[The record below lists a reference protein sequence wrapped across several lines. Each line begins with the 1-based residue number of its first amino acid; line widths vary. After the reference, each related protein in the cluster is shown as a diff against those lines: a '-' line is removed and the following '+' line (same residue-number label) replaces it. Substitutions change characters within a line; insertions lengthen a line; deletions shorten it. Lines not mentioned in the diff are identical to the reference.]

1 MIAYIIIFHLVGVI
15 LGAGGAVLSDAMFF
29 SSIRDRKL
37 TKTELR
43 FMRMGSHFVWAG
55 LAILVTTGTII
66 FSSNPE
72 FYMASTKF
80 LAKVTIVSLI
90 ILNGI
95 FIHIWHI
102 PRFRRHAGHH
112 LPSSDEFM
120 RARPYLMVSGALST
134 TSWIWAFVL
143 GSLSSLPF
151 SYSLIMT
158 AYGAN
163 LIFAGVVA
171 LLLMNH
177 LIPHHR
183 HT

>member
-90 ILNGI
+90 IL
-95 FIHIWHI
+95 
-102 PRFRRHAGHH
+102 
-112 LPSSDEFM
+112 
-120 RARPYLMVSGALST
+120 
-134 TSWIWAFVL
+134 
-143 GSLSSLPF
+143 
-151 SYSLIMT
+151 MT